1 MDDKTY
7 GALVARQ
14 READAH
20 SPRALR
26 EERCRRAAA
35 ERDQIEEAIADHDAE
50 TAVLIEQIGAI
61 TNETLAKLEN
71 ERRACDDERRI
82 KADYFARRIADAR
95 AAVAALEQKADDDQV
110 YYRQRDAELVERID
124 RTAAEGASRA
134 AALTVERQA
143 ERAELMRMRDAAEA
157 TAAMLATP
165 AARPDPIVDAAA
177 LED

>member
-1 MDDKTY
+1 MDDNTY

-14 READAH
+14 READAN

-61 TNETLAKLEN
+61 TNETLARLEN

-82 KADYFARRIADAR
+82 KADDLARRIEDAR
-95 AAVAALEQKADDDQV
+95 AAVAELEKKADDDQV
-110 YYRQRDAELVERID
+110 YYRQRDADFLARQD

-134 AALTVERQA
+134 AALTVARQA
-143 ERAELMRMRDAAEA
+143 ERAELMRMRNAAETMAASLAA
-157 TAAMLATP
+157 TAAL
-165 AARPDPIVDAAA
+165 PDPIVDAAA